1 MKRFEG
7 KTAIITGAASGIG
20 KATAQRLA
28 MEGARVVC
36 GDVQAAALE
45 GVIGEIKSQGGT
57 ATACHCDVSDPES
70 VISIITTAVDVY
82 GQLDVLCNVA
92 GILETAHTHEY
103 PLDRWERLIKVNLT
117 GTFLMCRDSIPHLL
131 KTKGNIVNVAS
142 LAALRGHPYLTAYAA
157 SKGGVVGLTMAM
169 AIEYAQAGLR
179 INAVCPAS
187 IETPMTTE
195 FEVPDGACFEILL
208 RNMPP
213 DNVMRGPETVAGVIA
228 FLASSDAAHVNGIA
242 LRVDGGV
249 MS

>member
-1 MKRFEG
+1 MNRFEG
-7 KTAIITGAASGIG
+7 KTAIVTGAASGIG
-20 KATAQRLA
+20 KSTAQRLSL
-28 MEGARVVC
+28 EGAKVVC
-36 GDVQAAALE
+36 GDIQTAALE
-45 GVIGEIKSQGGT
+45 DVIREIKSQGGT
-57 ATACHCDVSDPES
+57 AIACHCDVSDPKS
-70 VISIITTAVDVY
+70 VSSIITTAVDEY
-82 GQLDVLCNVA
+82 GQLDVLCNIA

-103 PLDRWERLIKVNLT
+103 PLDRWERLLAVNLT

-157 SKGGVVGLTMAM
+157 SKGGVVGMTMAM
-169 AIEYAQAGLR
+169 AVEYCQAGLR

-195 FEVPDGACFEILL
+195 FEIPDGACFEILL

-213 DNVMRGPETVAGVIA
+213 DGAMRGPETVAGVVA
-228 FLASSDAAHVNGIA
+228 FLASSDAAHVNGAAI
-242 LRVDGGV
+242 RVDGGV

>member
-1 MKRFEG
+1 MNRFQG
-7 KTAIITGAASGIG
+7 TVALVTGSASGIG

-28 MEGARVVC
+28 MEGATVVC
-36 GDVQAAALE
+36 GDIQTAALE

-57 ATACHCDVSDPES
+57 ATACHCDVSDPKS
-70 VISIITTAVDVY
+70 VSAIMTATIAEY
-82 GQLDVLCNVA
+82 GRLDVLCNVA
-92 GILETAHTHEY
+92 GILEAAHTRDY
-103 PLDRWERLIKVNLT
+103 PLDRWERHIAVNLT
-117 GTFLMCRDSIPHLL
+117 GTFLMCRESIPHLL
-131 KTKGNIVNVAS
+131 ETKGNIVNVAS

-179 INAVCPAS
+179 VNAVCPAA

-195 FEVPDGACFEILL
+195 FKVPDGASIELL
-208 RNMPP
+208 TRNMPP
-213 DNVMRGPETVAGVIA
+213 DGAMRGPETVAGVIA
-228 FLASSDAAHVNGIA
+228 FLASSDAAHVNGMA